1 MYNPYI
7 VKRTQI
13 YLEEDQVRALG
24 RRSDA
29 RGVTSSHLIR
39 EAIQRYLTEPEDEA
53 AELARQRAALR
64 DAFGSLP
71 RLPQGSAY
79 VDEVRRTDLERG
91 KRLEERWRSR

>member
-1 MYNPYI
+1 MYTSYI

-13 YLEEDQVRALG
+13 YLEEDQVRALA

-39 EAIQRYLTEPEDEA
+39 EAIDHYLAGPEDEA

-64 DAFGSLP
+64 DAFGSMP

-79 VDEVRRTDLERG
+79 VDEVRRSEQERA

>member
-1 MYNPYI
+1 MYITYI

-13 YLEEDQVRALG
+13 YLHEDQARALA

-39 EAIQRYLTEPEDEA
+39 EAIERYLTEPEDEA

-64 DAFGSLP
+64 DAFGSLR

-79 VDEVRRTDLERG
+79 VDEVRTSDRERA
-91 KRLEERWRSR
+91 KRLEARWRSR

>member
-1 MYNPYI
+1 MYDTYI

-13 YLEEDQVRALG
+13 YLTEDQARALA

-39 EAIQRYLTEPEDEA
+39 EAIERYLAGPEDEA
-53 AELARQRAALR
+53 AQLARQRSALR

-79 VDEVRRTDLERG
+79 VDEVRSSDRERG